1 MNFKYRRTLILIL
14 FVGLVLP
21 LGAQAAVVGH
31 LTQLEG
37 RVDLLKAG
45 KLPAVSAKIQDP
57 VEPGDVIRTKSVSK
71 AQVKFLDDSL
81 LTIGPSSRVAIEEY
95 LLDMQKKERR
105 AVLQVFQGL
114 IHAVVNQIFKTDPP
128 DFVLKTH
135 TAVIGVRGTEWYAQL
150 IPAATDVYN
159 KMGET
164 EVRNVYPEIKG
175 KVILKDMEHT
185 RVSFDLPP
193 TLPLSIHPED
203 LLLMQNLLAAKVG
216 GRSEAASASEVKNGL
231 AQGTPNVVAQQMVQT
246 NPLENMASALYIP
259 PTPAPT
265 PTPSPPT
272 GLFHIQTIWGSG
284 AYDLDLHLT
293 GPEASRFHVYY
304 ANPGSLTEQ
313 PYSLLQMDSIGTGG
327 SEVITINQFNQGGV
341 YRASVYNYSD
351 QSFTSTNLSSSSG
364 VSLQVIRGGTVVE
377 RQSSSGTTGSIV
389 NGGTTVTNLT
399 PTAGQAGNTWRA
411 VEINPANGQVN
422 PVNQILNSNGSSN
435 VE

>member
-1 MNFKYRRTLILIL
+1 MNYKYRLILILIL

-45 KLPAVSAKIQDP
+45 KLPAIPAKIQDP

-71 AQVKFLDDSL
+71 AQVKFLDESL

-105 AVLQVFQGL
+105 AVLRVFQGL
-114 IHAVVNQIFKTDPP
+114 IHAVVNRIFKTDPP

-164 EVRNVYPEIKG
+164 EVSNIYPEIKG

-193 TLPLSIHPED
+193 TLPMSIQPED
-203 LLLMQNLLAAKVG
+203 LLLMQNLLTAKVR
-216 GRSEAASASEVKNGL
+216 GRSEAASASEVKTDL
-231 AQGTPNVVAQQMVQT
+231 VLGTPNVVAQQMVQT
-246 NPLENMASALYIP
+246 NPLENMTSALYIP
-259 PTPAPT
+259 PTPAP
-265 PTPSPPT
+265 PPSPPT

-304 ANPGSLTEQ
+304 ANRGSLTEQ
-313 PYSLLQMDSIGTGG
+313 PYSLLHKDSIGTGG

-422 PVNQILNSNGSSN
+422 AVNQILNSDGSSN